1 MLYTLI
7 YDFLLQ
13 HLFNGA
19 LSNYSMEIM
28 NVNTNMNV
36 WLAHTFTIVVMVLI
50 FVVLVLF
57 TKWLFKLCSGLF
69 LLK

>member
-1 MLYTLI
+1 MYTLI
-7 YDFLLQ
+7 YDFILQ

-36 WLAHTFTIVVMVLI
+36 WLAHSLTIVSMILI
-50 FVVLVLF
+50 FVVLVIFL
-57 TKWLFKLCSGLF
+57 KWLFRLASGLF